1 MPETIDSRSNNY
13 KRDGQPPR
21 SIDFNL
27 SSSIARTLHYW
38 LLQMQQIRSLQ
49 KTQSYET
56 LITLTSECREE
67 LIWWVKNLKLNEGKT
82 RSILTPDLIIQS
94 NAAKIGVWWLD
105 YQGLTRGGQR
115 NQEEKNLHIN
125 TL

>member
-49 KTQSYET
+49 ETQSYET
-56 LITLTSECREE
+56 LTTLTSE
-67 LIWWVKNLKLNEGKT
+67 WKT

-94 NAAKIGVWWLD
+94 NAAKMGVWWFD
-105 YQGLTRGGQR
+105 YQGLTRGGQQ
-115 NQEEKNLHIN
+115 NQEGKNLQIN